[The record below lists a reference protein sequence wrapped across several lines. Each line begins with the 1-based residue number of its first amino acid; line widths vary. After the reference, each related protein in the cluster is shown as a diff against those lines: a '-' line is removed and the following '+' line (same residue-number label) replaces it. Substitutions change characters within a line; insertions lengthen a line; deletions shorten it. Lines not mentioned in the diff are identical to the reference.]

1 MALTKPYLLN
11 IPAFDADK
19 LRAENGKITVSFQ
32 YTGPNESQITGN
44 RLTIYKRSDLTQVY
58 QGQEAVSDSQTPPL
72 YDETVNQLNLTH
84 TIDVAKSDLQNGCAY
99 YATVTV
105 FSGSEESAASDTVDF
120 YCFTA
125 PSLSVLNEEL
135 QNNGVIRNS
144 NFTLNF
150 SYRQKEGIPP
160 EEYIVTLYDEERTL
174 ITSIQE
180 KNGRAPVYDED
191 SQTYQM
197 DFSVPITG
205 LVNEQRYFIGI
216 RVITQY
222 GMEVSLGETQ
232 ADSIEFSVQYLR
244 PSRLFAI
251 VDLTNQP
258 EEGNIRIASNI
269 ISIEGSSIPDPAE
282 YEGPADSPRNI
293 ILNKDG
299 YSATF
304 DKGFSIRDDFTLQM
318 VCKSLTEYEI
328 FCELTNAGQTIAFRY
343 VKDLPQKSAPAN
355 QPSKYHVEMEAN
367 DGIYRT
373 VICSNRVTLDTSK
386 SYLYLWFEKRNH
398 LFDLKIRN
406 SDGEEA
412 EAL

>member
-1 MALTKPYLLN
+1 MALTKPILLD

-19 LRAENGKITVSFQ
+19 LRAEKGTVTISFQ
-32 YTGPNESQITGN
+32 YTGPSDTQITGN
-44 RLTIYKRSDLTQVY
+44 RLTIYKRSDLTEVY
-58 QGQEAVSDSQTPPL
+58 QAQETASASQDPPL

-84 TIDVAKSDLQNGCAY
+84 TIDVANSDLENGCAY
-99 YATVTV
+99 YASVTV

-120 YCFTA
+120 YCFTT

-144 NFTLNF
+144 SFTLNF
-150 SYRQKEGIPP
+150 SYSQKEGIPP
-160 EEYIVTLYDEERTL
+160 EEYIVTLYDEERTP

-180 KNGRAPVYDED
+180 KNSQAPTYDAA
-191 SQTYQM
+191 SQTYKM
-197 DFSVPITG
+197 DFSVPITS

-258 EEGNIRIASNI
+258 DEGNIRIASNI
-269 ISIEGSSIPDPAE
+269 VSIEGSSIPDPAE
-282 YEGPADSPRNI
+282 YEGPTDNPRNI

-318 VCKSLTEYEI
+318 VCKSLAEYEI
-328 FCELTNAGQTIAFRY
+328 FCELTNAEQKIAFRY
-343 VKDLPQKSAPAN
+343 VKDLPKNSDPAG
-355 QPSKYHVEMEAN
+355 QPSKYHVEMEAD
-367 DGIYRT
+367 DGIYRS
-373 VICSNRVTLDTSK
+373 VICSNRITLDASNP
-386 SYLYLWFEKRNH
+386 YLYLWFEKRNH

-406 SDGEEA
+406 SDGEE
-412 EAL
+412 EETV